1 MSKKNI
7 LELAARERQA
17 FRTSRLAHDREAS
30 WIALERE
37 HILAQGFF
45 WPHIR
50 SHVAMLGY
58 ACETRDG
65 PEIRGQ
71 IIRLALAPFGNVTRN
86 LPLGNTGRANV
97 SAFKSMPYPE
107 DLALALSISR
117 EEEG

>member
-65 PEIRGQ
+65 PEIRY
-71 IIRLALAPFGNVTRN
+71 LTLVASP
-86 LPLGNTGRANV
+86 NTAAATARHT
-97 SAFKSMPYPE
+97 ST
-107 DLALALSISR
+107 SR
-117 EEEG
+117 PR